1 ETTARPSLNPPP
13 LNEVTLEGECFND
26 STCDYTNRPRLAEPR
41 WVLRPNMKREN
52 DGSGDVGH
60 EKIGHNFEDAVMFA
74 RHGPRKIDMRAEISY
89 APVLT
94 AAKSRFATGA
104 GR

>member
-1 ETTARPSLNPPP
+1 MCD
-13 LNEVTLEGECFND
+13 VTHEGECSND
-26 STCDYTNRPRLAEPR
+26 GTRDYANRPRLPEPR
-41 WVLRPNMKREN
+41 WVLRPNENREN
-52 DGSGDVGH
+52 DGGGDVGR
-60 EKIGHNFEDAVMFA
+60 EKIGHNFDDAVVFA
-74 RHGPRKIDMRAEISY
+74 RHGPRKIAMRAEISY